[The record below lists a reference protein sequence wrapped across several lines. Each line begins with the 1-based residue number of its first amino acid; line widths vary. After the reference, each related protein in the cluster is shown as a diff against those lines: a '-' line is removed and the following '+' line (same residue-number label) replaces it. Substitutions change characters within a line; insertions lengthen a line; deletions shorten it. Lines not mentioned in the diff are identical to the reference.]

1 MRQLPPRSVPG
12 PMRDGPSAPARY
24 ASAGAEVVAEAPDL
38 YERGMAALAHALI
51 LLSLP
56 GLAMVALIWWLHRG
70 RVPFVEHHARQAMRW
85 QVRINVAALL
95 TAVVLLVLLVGGFG
109 AGLGKPST
117 GDTIA
122 GSLAIVALLGL
133 LLLFVAWMLLALTSA
148 AVGAGMALLGREP
161 RPPRPSRRSRKR
173 A

>member
-1 MRQLPPRSVPG
+1 
-12 PMRDGPSAPARY
+12 MRDLRRREVQRAAASPPARGDY
-24 ASAGAEVVAEAPDL
+24 LAGELAEAADL
-38 YERGMAALAHALI
+38 YARGMGVLVHALI

-56 GLAMVALIWWLHRG
+56 GLAVVALIWWLHRG

-95 TAVVLLVLLVGGFG
+95 TAAVLLVLLFAGFG

-117 GDTIA
+117 GDAIG

-133 LLLFVAWMLLALTSA
+133 LLLFVAWIVLALVSA
-148 AVGAGMALLGREP
+148 VVGASMALLGREP
-161 RPPRPSRRSRKR
+161 RPAHPSRKR
-173 A
+173 D